1 MTTEQMIDRYNYL
14 YALMKESKDVKNMKI
29 FGEAEK
35 YMFREL
41 AKVHPEMA
49 RNWLAHLEATEWN
62 NYLDESEAV
71 NIGKTMINEDGVQG
85 FHWGHD
91 TFVSSMGRAIMG
103 DIIYMTG
110 GAGILTYDDVPYS
123 F

>member
-41 AKVHPEMA
+41 A
-49 RNWLAHLEATEWN
+49 RST
-62 NYLDESEAV
+62 S
-71 NIGKTMINEDGVQG
+71 G
-85 FHWGHD
+85 
-91 TFVSSMGRAIMG
+91 
-103 DIIYMTG
+103 
-110 GAGILTYDDVPYS
+110 
-123 F
+123 

>member
-41 AKVHPEMA
+41 ERCIRRWQETGWRTSKQQSGIITWTKVKP
-49 RNWLAHLEATEWN
+49 
-62 NYLDESEAV
+62 
-71 NIGKTMINEDGVQG
+71 
-85 FHWGHD
+85 
-91 TFVSSMGRAIMG
+91 
-103 DIIYMTG
+103 
-110 GAGILTYDDVPYS
+110 
-123 F
+123 